1 MKSEWTYRPLGE
13 LVSFASGGTPSKK
26 RDDYWGGT
34 IPWISA
40 KTLKTENIDTS
51 DLFITEEGL
60 KAGSKIAPKGSIL
73 LLHEEA
79 VFLMEYQLLELKKM
93 WLSIKI

>member
-51 DLFITEEGL
+51 DLFIHEPNY
-60 KAGSKIAPKGSIL
+60 KDWKKSKK
-73 LLHEEA
+73 
-79 VFLMEYQLLELKKM
+79 
-93 WLSIKI
+93 